1 MLSVQKKD
9 TGIGFEVSGHE
20 LTCIIMGGGGCHWVS
35 FNSNFD
41 DGIDSAFIVSINH
54 C

>member
-20 LTCIIMGGGGCHWVS
+20 LTCIIMGGGVTGYLLTV
-35 FNSNFD
+35 
-41 DGIDSAFIVSINH
+41 ILMMALIQLL
-54 C
+54 